1 MTASEFMEIWIF
13 SSKVSR
19 STELYEPVQ
28 YTCLYVPPVCV
39 ALYKDQAFVSPNTHT
54 PNTHANLSF

>member
-19 STELYEPVQ
+19 STELYELVQ
-28 YTCLYVPPVCV
+28 YTCLNVPPVCV
-39 ALYKDQAFVSPNTHT
+39 ALYKDQAFVSPNTH
-54 PNTHANLSF
+54 ANLSF